1 MPSQLSVTEIRL
13 KNLIDYLTVAV
24 STLQDF
30 SDVSSRPFLIDRASG
45 ETGKNAPDC
54 LTTFTRCFTQSSPSI
69 STRRLEGYCRRRQW
83 IMLGDLCSEVTST
96 CSTLH
101 KIHVFV
107 NAQHDGSTFKRLFRQ
122 SETTALL
129 KECQQGLQQ
138 ALDVFKLLQVKIG
151 TDLLNNL
158 AAAQDNAEKIHNDLL
173 QLIATLA
180 DDMSSDQASSIT
192 GTLSYSRDS
201 STSFL
206 LLPAEPQ
213 IFHGRES
220 ELNEIVKSLNAG
232 AARIAILGPGGIG
245 KTSLARAALHHP
257 QISARFPQRFFVP
270 CDSATS
276 SIDLASIIASHLG
289 LKAQNNPT
297 KSIIRYL
304 QGIPP
309 CLLVLDNFETPW
321 EPSESRGGVEEFL
334 SLLTDI
340 PHLALIT
347 TLRGA
352 ERPAKVAWTR
362 PFLPSL
368 YTLTDDA
375 ARRIFVDIA
384 DDFHEEQ
391 DIQKLLGLTG
401 NLPLAVSL
409 MAHLV
414 SFEGCSLV
422 LDRWGTEKIA
432 LLSEGYDKR
441 SNLEVSIKLSLSS
454 PRINSQPDAKNLLG
468 LLSLLPDGLSDVELT
483 QSNLPMKDIFTC
495 KAALVRTSLAYL
507 DPGHR
512 LKVLVPIR
520 EYIQTIHQTSPTLVH
535 PLRQYFH
542 ALLQLYRRYHG
553 LRKGQIVNQLAPNMG
568 NLQSLISHG
577 LNLNDADLPETFR
590 CAMALNG
597 YHRAVGRNP
606 AISMDYLFNIAQQLE
621 DQQLTAVLITEIFLT
636 WQRCPISDAKELID
650 KAQKYFSTNVHDPAT
665 ECRFYH
671 AIGAYFSDHDQ
682 DVPKALECFKTA
694 LTLSKISGDTNQQC
708 IVLTRLGMVNNM
720 IGDYPRAQRYS
731 EQAIIL
737 ARQSGNLYQE
747 AAATMLQSY
756 VYQGLGDFRRSLE
769 VCPRARECMSLCGLK
784 GGDIDLRILRLQ
796 GGAHFDKS
804 EYIDAQAIYA
814 QILAEASRDLSPL
827 NHGYSLLNM
836 AQLAISIGASQEE
849 AQKSIDTA
857 KSIFNGARMT
867 HGVTHCEMIL
877 GDLKL
882 RDGDFPAAKA
892 SLVKCFNQLRG
903 YDAEGALYCLEKLGD
918 VSRWRTE
925 DVTLMSAWTV
935 MFLGQA
941 RKVQNKLA
949 ICQALIFLGDTAL
962 TNGDDNTASSLF
974 HAALDG
980 FTQMDV
986 HLGRGN
992 CLLRLGDL
1000 SQKRGDFQKATEL
1013 WNAARPLFERSSQTR
1028 WIKEVDAHL
1037 ASLTIPSTT
1046 SKTNEPPRLV
1056 LV

>member
-1 MPSQLSVTEIRL
+1 ME
-13 KNLIDYLTVAV
+13 
-24 STLQDF
+24 TLQ
-30 SDVSSRPFLIDRASG
+30 
-45 ETGKNAPDC
+45 
-54 LTTFTRCFTQSSPSI
+54 
-69 STRRLEGYCRRRQW
+69 
-83 IMLGDLCSEVTST
+83 
-96 CSTLH
+96 

-107 NAQHDGSTFKRLFRQ
+107 NAQHDGSTLKRFFRQ

-129 KECQQGLQQ
+129 KKCQQGLQQ
-138 ALDVFKLLQVKIG
+138 ALDVFKVKIG

-158 AAAQDNAEKIHNDLL
+158 AVAQDNAEKIHNDLL
-173 QLIATLA
+173 QLIATLT
-180 DDMSSDQASSIT
+180 DDTSSDQTSSIT

-220 ELNEIVKSLNAG
+220 ELNEIVKSLNGG

-276 SIDLASIIASHLG
+276 SIDLASVIASHLG
-289 LKAQNNPT
+289 LKAETNPT

-321 EPSESRGGVEEFL
+321 EPSESRGGVEEFI
-334 SLLTDI
+334 SLLSDI

-362 PFLPSL
+362 PFLPPL
-368 YTLTDDA
+368 NTLTDDA
-375 ARRIFVDIA
+375 ARQIFVDIA
-384 DDFHEEQ
+384 DDFHEEH

-409 MAHLV
+409 VAHLV
-414 SFEGCSLV
+414 TFEGCSLV
-422 LDRWGTEKIA
+422 LDRWETEKIA

-454 PRINSQPDAKNLLG
+454 PRLNSQPDAKNLLS
-468 LLSLLPDGLSDVELT
+468 LLSLLPDGLSDAELT
-483 QSNLPMKDIFTC
+483 QSNLPMRNILTC
-495 KAALVRTSLAYL
+495 KAALLRTSLAYV
-507 DPGHR
+507 DPSHR

-520 EYIQTIHQTSPTLVH
+520 DYIQTTHPPSPTLVH

-553 LRKGQIVNQLAPNMG
+553 LRLGQIVNQIAPNMG
-568 NLQSLISHG
+568 NLQSIISHG
-577 LNLNDADLPETFR
+577 LNLNDTDLPETFR

-597 YHRAVGRNP
+597 YHRAIGRNP
-606 AISMDYLFNIAQQLE
+606 AISMDHLFNIAQQLE
-621 DQQLTAVLITEIFLT
+621 DQQLTALLITEIFLT
-636 WQRCPISDAKELID
+636 WQKYPISDAKGLIN
-650 KAQKYFSTNVHDPAT
+650 KAQEYFSTNVHDPAT
-665 ECRFYH
+665 ECKFYY
-671 AIGAYFSDHDQ
+671 AIGPYFSDHDQ
-682 DVPKALECFKTA
+682 DVQKALECFKIA
-694 LTLSKISGDTNQQC
+694 LSLSKISGDTDQQC

-720 IGDYPRAQRYS
+720 IGDYPPAQRYS
-731 EQAIIL
+731 EQAIVL

-747 AAATMLQSY
+747 AAATLLQSY
-756 VYQGLGDFRRSLE
+756 VYQGLGDFKRSLDI
-769 VCPRARECMSLCGLK
+769 CSRGRECMNLCGLK
-784 GGDIDLRILRLQ
+784 GGDIDLRILRHQ
-796 GGAHFDKS
+796 GGVHFDKS
-804 EYIDAQAIYA
+804 EYMEAQEIYA
-814 QILAEASRDLSPL
+814 QILAEASQDLSPL

-836 AQLAISIGASQEE
+836 GQVAIAIGASQEE
-849 AQKSIDTA
+849 AQKSISIA
-857 KSIFNGARMT
+857 KSIFHGARIA

-882 RDGDFPAAKA
+882 RDGDFSAAKA
-892 SLVKCFNQLRG
+892 LLVQSFNQLRG
-903 YDAEGALYCLEKLGD
+903 YDAEGVLYCLEKLGD
-918 VSRWRTE
+918 VSRWETE

-941 RKVQNKLA
+941 LKVQNKLA
-949 ICQALIFLGDTAL
+949 ICQALAFLGDAAL
-962 TNGDDNTASSLF
+962 TNGDDYTASSLF

-986 HLGRGN
+986 HLSRGN

-1000 SQKRGDFQKATEL
+1000 SQKREDFQKATEL

-1028 WIKEVDAHL
+1028 WIKEVDTRL
-1037 ASLTIPSTT
+1037 ASSTIPSTT
-1046 SKTNEPPRLV
+1046 TINERLV
-1056 LV
+1056 